1 MTLDIRLYGIL
12 DPAATPG
19 ADLASLAA
27 LAAKGGATILQYRDK
42 HADGRIMVERARAI
56 LAALDGTGVPLLIN
70 DRVDVALVADA
81 QGVHLGQT
89 DILPRDAR
97 ALLGPDAIIGRT
109 LTSEAHIRAMAKEPI
124 DYGCIGGVFA
134 TSNKENARAPI
145 GIEGLAR
152 LLGIARLLGL
162 ALSGLAR
169 DATPALPLGAIAG
182 ITEANAAQV
191 IATGADGIAV
201 IGAIFAR
208 PDPLAAARMLRHI
221 VDGALLMRKQKA
233 AS

>member
-27 LAAKGGATILQYRDK
+27 LAARGGRHDPAISRQARRRAHHGGAGPR
-42 HADGRIMVERARAI
+42 HPRA
-56 LAALDGTGVPLLIN
+56 LSGTGVPLLIN
-70 DRVDVALVADA
+70 DRVDVALVAGA
-81 QGVHLGQT
+81 QGRASRPDRHLAARRSRHARAQT
-89 DILPRDAR
+89 PSSGARSRARLISRAHGEGADRLRLHRRRVRDA
-97 ALLGPDAIIGRT
+97 ATRT
-109 LTSEAHIRAMAKEPI
+109 
-124 DYGCIGGVFA
+124 
-134 TSNKENARAPI
+134 NARAPI

-152 LLGIARLLGL
+152 LLGIARLL
-162 ALSGLAR
+162 GLAR

-191 IATGADGIAV
+191 IAAGADGIAV

-208 PDPLAAARMLRHI
+208 PDPLAAARMLAAHRRWR
-221 VDGALLMRKQKA
+221 ASLMRKQKA

>member
-1 MTLDIRLYGIL
+1 L
-12 DPAATPG
+12 
-19 ADLASLAA
+19 
-27 LAAKGGATILQYRDK
+27 
-42 HADGRIMVERARAI
+42 
-56 LAALDGTGVPLLIN
+56 
-70 DRVDVALVADA
+70 
-81 QGVHLGQT
+81 
-89 DILPRDAR
+89 
-97 ALLGPDAIIGRT
+97 
-109 LTSEAHIRAMAKEPI
+109 
-124 DYGCIGGVFA
+124 
-134 TSNKENARAPI
+134 
-145 GIEGLAR
+145 
-152 LLGIARLLGL
+152 
-162 ALSGLAR
+162 GLAR